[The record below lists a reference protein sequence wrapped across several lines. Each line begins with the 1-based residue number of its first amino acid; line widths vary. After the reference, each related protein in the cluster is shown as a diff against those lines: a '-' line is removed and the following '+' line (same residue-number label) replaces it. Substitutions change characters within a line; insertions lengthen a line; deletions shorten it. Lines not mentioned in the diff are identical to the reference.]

1 MVKNASI
8 YFLLFFLL
16 GCKKELNQEVSI
28 PVETHPNIL
37 LIIADDLGKDAIH
50 GFLEGSIKPSTPNI
64 DEIRTSGLSY
74 SNFWVY
80 PTCTPTRA
88 SIITGKYGYRTGVK
102 KVQDALNSSETTLQK
117 FIHEKTNNTYA
128 TAVIGKWHLAGSNK
142 NFNPETL
149 GIDYY
154 TGFLKG
160 ELSDYYNWSLF
171 EDGNFKTQ
179 NAYATTV
186 FTDLAINWVSEQNK
200 PWFLWLAYNAPHTPF
215 HTPPGKM
222 HSQGNLPDYDNGVDP
237 LPYYLAAI
245 EAMDFQ
251 IGRLLESL
259 SSEEKAKTIL
269 LFMGDNGTPAKTAQ
283 APYSRFTSKGSLYQG
298 GINTPLFVS
307 GNGVLQTGTDDRLI
321 TSSDLFATIAGIA
334 GIDIKEIHDSKS
346 FKSSF
351 KQALPTRD
359 FQYSELNDDTR
370 DFWAISNGDYKLIVN
385 QNGSNELYHL
395 AQDPNESFNLL
406 TRELSTEALAALDYL
421 NQGLLDIRN

>member
-64 DEIRTSGLSY
+64 DAIRTSGLSY

-186 FTDLAINWVSEQNK
+186 FTDLAINWVS
-200 PWFLWLAYNAPHTPF
+200 
-215 HTPPGKM
+215 
-222 HSQGNLPDYDNGVDP
+222 
-237 LPYYLAAI
+237 
-245 EAMDFQ
+245 
-251 IGRLLESL
+251 
-259 SSEEKAKTIL
+259 
-269 LFMGDNGTPAKTAQ
+269 
-283 APYSRFTSKGSLYQG
+283 
-298 GINTPLFVS
+298 
-307 GNGVLQTGTDDRLI
+307 
-321 TSSDLFATIAGIA
+321 
-334 GIDIKEIHDSKS
+334 
-346 FKSSF
+346 
-351 KQALPTRD
+351 
-359 FQYSELNDDTR
+359 
-370 DFWAISNGDYKLIVN
+370 
-385 QNGSNELYHL
+385 
-395 AQDPNESFNLL
+395 
-406 TRELSTEALAALDYL
+406 
-421 NQGLLDIRN
+421 